1 VDSAG
6 VKAAAL
12 AVQAVHHTSSQVGY
26 LGNVLPE
33 HGQIRAA
40 LK

>member
-12 AVQAVHHTSSQVGY
+12 AVQVVHHACSQVRY
-26 LGNVLPE
+26 MGNVLPE
-33 HGQIRAA
+33 HGQIGAA
-40 LK
+40 LT